1 MIPSLGDA
9 LRLLRR
15 RRWITISL
23 VGGLLVLGVLWTVVI
38 PRARSAYQSYHT
50 WQEKQNR
57 IQAARSWKTQLAQL
71 RREQKQLRQRLDSLF
86 VSFPRGDQMSVV
98 LEVLQTQARRTGIVL
113 RQLQPDAKQ
122 TFETYEVL
130 PLDVSLSG
138 RYHAI
143 GRFVDLIEQSK
154 YLMQVEQINMQT
166 EDMVTDTL
174 QTQLRL
180 SLVTLREQGGE
191 VARSSSVQNEEHL
204 GRTSSSE

>member
-1 MIPSLGDA
+1 
-9 LRLLRR
+9 
-15 RRWITISL
+15 
-23 VGGLLVLGVLWTVVI
+23 
-38 PRARSAYQSYHT
+38 
-50 WQEKQNR
+50 
-57 IQAARSWKTQLAQL
+57 
-71 RREQKQLRQRLDSLF
+71 
-86 VSFPRGDQMSVV
+86 MSVV

-113 RQLQPDAKQ
+113 RQVQPDAKQ